1 MASAWLGFLSH
12 YLAKQR
18 KSAYEP
24 PHQTVASSLMK
35 HLLTVLWRLK
45 CIHHMFKNSYVW
57 H

>member
-24 PHQTVASSLMK
+24 PRQTVASSLMK
-35 HLLTVLWRLK
+35 HLLTVLWRIK